1 LERLKTILLLALL
14 LSGFSIIF
22 AQGKGQKQ
30 EFNTLLN
37 SNPETLFL
45 HINATVF
52 VTGETLQYKLYSLKP
67 AAFVTSPV
75 SQIAYVELIDEDLK
89 RIFIQKLN
97 LENGIGQGDFFV
109 PTTLKT
115 GNYKLIAYT
124 YWMLNKPVTELYQ
137 LNLSIINPFQK
148 NEKIV
153 ANNLKEFPSLEK
165 DKKTKDTEK
174 KLLSLDNK
182 KTEKHT
188 TPTLSTIENKQP
200 IKSSKKAETTT
211 ASKFVDVEL
220 IGEDSKSIFTQK
232 LTLENGIAQGNLFIP
247 SNIKMGNYKLIVN
260 TNSKANNATSTPT
273 QVVLPVI
280 NPYQKDESVA
290 KTATKDIP
298 SIEKVEN
305 TEKEFPALEKEKPI
319 NNNQVTVSTVENS
332 LFSLLLDK
340 KTVPTREKFVFKI
353 NTATQQIQKGNYSIS
368 VRKTDQ
374 LTTGKQLT
382 ATEFKNKWLTKSG
395 DYDSTEK
402 EIIVP
407 ELRGEIITGSVSAK
421 NGSSS
426 IQNKNIALSIPG
438 KSFTFK
444 TTNTNTSGKFM
455 FNLDKTNTGSNLVI
469 QIIDEDRE
477 KYTVQLEEPRE
488 INYSLLQF
496 KSNFNLSPDMKNS
509 ILQRSVAR
517 QIENA
522 YYNKKADSI
531 VVSNTTD
538 NFFKNIAKEYILD
551 DYTRFSTLQET
562 ITEVLFEV
570 YYKQSENNFTIGVRD
585 FDTNFESPGST
596 LVLVDGLLIQD
607 FKELFN
613 YSTKNIYKVSIIT
626 GGYYYGSKLFNGV
639 ISFTTFRQD
648 YVSKQSGAYKLETK
662 ILRPVPKKEYFTPD
676 YTNKLKNKRI
686 PDYRYQLLWL
696 PQITLANTENPISF
710 YTSDVTGTFEITLEG
725 FTDQGIPVSLKNT
738 FEVK

>member
-1 LERLKTILLLALL
+1 M
-14 LSGFSIIF
+14 SIIF

-45 HINATVF
+45 HTNTTVF

-67 AAFVTSPV
+67 AVFVTSPV

-137 LNLSIINPFQK
+137 LDLSIINPFQK

-153 ANNLKEFPSLEK
+153 ANDLKEFPSLEK

-174 KLLSLDNK
+174 ELLSLDNK
-182 KTEKHT
+182 KTKKHT

-305 TEKEFPALEKEKPI
+305 TEKEFPALVEKAKAI
-319 NNNQVTVSTVENS
+319 YGTKKKKK
-332 LFSLLLDK
+332 FS
-340 KTVPTREKFVFKI
+340 
-353 NTATQQIQKGNYSIS
+353 Y
-368 VRKTDQ
+368 
-374 LTTGKQLT
+374 
-382 ATEFKNKWLTKSG
+382 
-395 DYDSTEK
+395 
-402 EIIVP
+402 
-407 ELRGEIITGSVSAK
+407 
-421 NGSSS
+421 
-426 IQNKNIALSIPG
+426 
-438 KSFTFK
+438 
-444 TTNTNTSGKFM
+444 
-455 FNLDKTNTGSNLVI
+455 
-469 QIIDEDRE
+469 
-477 KYTVQLEEPRE
+477 
-488 INYSLLQF
+488 
-496 KSNFNLSPDMKNS
+496 
-509 ILQRSVAR
+509 
-517 QIENA
+517 
-522 YYNKKADSI
+522 
-531 VVSNTTD
+531 
-538 NFFKNIAKEYILD
+538 
-551 DYTRFSTLQET
+551 
-562 ITEVLFEV
+562 
-570 YYKQSENNFTIGVRD
+570 
-585 FDTNFESPGST
+585 
-596 LVLVDGLLIQD
+596 
-607 FKELFN
+607 
-613 YSTKNIYKVSIIT
+613 
-626 GGYYYGSKLFNGV
+626 
-639 ISFTTFRQD
+639 
-648 YVSKQSGAYKLETK
+648 
-662 ILRPVPKKEYFTPD
+662 
-676 YTNKLKNKRI
+676 
-686 PDYRYQLLWL
+686 
-696 PQITLANTENPISF
+696 
-710 YTSDVTGTFEITLEG
+710 
-725 FTDQGIPVSLKNT
+725 
-738 FEVK
+738 

>member
-531 VVSNTTD
+531 VVANTTD

-551 DYTRFSTLQET
+551 DYTRFSSLQET